1 MFDEIIKQANKLTSE
16 GKPFAIAVVVRYE
29 APTSGKPGD
38 KALIQADGKIFG
50 WIGGGCT
57 QPIVIKEAQKALE
70 DGKPRFV
77 RVTPTSKS
85 KTQEGV
91 IEYDMNCQ
99 SGGTLDVYI
108 EPVLP
113 KPQLV
118 IIGKSAVA
126 QMLAKLAKVL
136 TYHITVVAPGAE
148 KQNFPEVDS
157 LQTQINLGQI
167 NITPR
172 TYFIVSTQG
181 EYDEEALEEALKI
194 NAPYVAFVASK
205 KKAENVFRFLKE
217 KGASDDKLKQVR
229 VPAGL
234 DIKAH
239 LPEEIAVSIL
249 AEIISVQRSST
260 KPVTERKK
268 KKKTDAEVQE
278 AKDPICG
285 MSVDISFAK
294 HTSEYQ
300 GKMFYFCCAR
310 CKQTFDKEP
319 EKYDMVA
326 KD

>member
-1 MFDEIIKQANKLTSE
+1 MKQANKLISAD
-16 GKPFAIAVVVRYE
+16 KPFAIAVVVRYE
-29 APTSGKPGD
+29 APASAKPGD
-38 KALIQADGKIFG
+38 KALIQVDGKIFG

-77 RVTPTSKS
+77 RVTPTTSSEAPK
-85 KTQEGV
+85 GV

-99 SGGTLDVYI
+99 SGGALDIYI

-126 QMLAKLAKVL
+126 QVLAKLAKVL
-136 TYHITVVAPGAE
+136 SYHITVVAPGAD

-157 LQTQINLGQI
+157 LQTQINLGKI
-167 NITPR
+167 KITPR
-172 TYFIVSTQG
+172 TYIVVSTQG

-217 KGASDDKLKQVR
+217 KGVSEDKLKQLS

-249 AEIISVQRSST
+249 AEIIYVQRSST
-260 KPVTERKK
+260 KPVTERKQE
-268 KKKTDAEVQE
+268 KKTDAEVQE

-285 MSVDISFAK
+285 MSVDIRSAK
-294 HTSEYQ
+294 LTSEYQ
-300 GKMFYFCCAR
+300 GKTFYFCCAV

-319 EKYDMVA
+319 AKYDIVLE
-326 KD
+326 D